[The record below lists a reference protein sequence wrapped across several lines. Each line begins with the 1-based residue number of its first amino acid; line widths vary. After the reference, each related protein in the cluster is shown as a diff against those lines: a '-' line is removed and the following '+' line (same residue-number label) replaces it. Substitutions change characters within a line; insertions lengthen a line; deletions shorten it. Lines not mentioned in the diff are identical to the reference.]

1 MTNAKTLA
9 QVELIVGPYRSGK
22 TELVLKELVEFSRT
36 KPLMNSLI
44 MVPSARYRSL
54 LSQRIKEQLAQ
65 FAANSEKVSGIFGL
79 NILPFYQVC
88 QMVLSLSGEVTHL
101 IPDKL
106 RARVISL
113 VVDDLVAQ
121 KKLPIL
127 EPIAGFV
134 GTSPALLELVDA
146 FERAGISSADVKG
159 RLSKAPPSPYHNEL
173 SLVYDGYWK
182 KLDQL
187 GLLDQRRLAFQACEV
202 LQSKKISGLNLD
214 WLICDG
220 FDRISGLQAKVIEGL
235 SAHATKTCLLFDFE
249 PEQES
254 QLKQYQWKER
264 GYIDLVNVL
273 KPKMRSTSAIQGVKR
288 TEEVFSGLDRF
299 VEIQEIAR
307 RAKQLIVD
315 GRRPSDILVTA
326 RQIGPYKAAVIAAF
340 RNFGIP
346 YFMDE
351 SIALVELPL
360 IQFLMRLMK
369 LASSD
374 FKRFDVV
381 ACLRSPFFAGD
392 RIGISKELV
401 SEIDSITL
409 TKQLVSGKERW
420 LKAFAD
426 KPEYAQ
432 KVQGLFDAVM
442 PPVEKRSITEHCIW
456 LENLIDHLLVITK
469 EDDLAQQLFK
479 GYDRRAM
486 LEVRNTIALLIQEE
500 RIFDLPKVSYE
511 TFIKSF
517 EKLIEDSNFRSQP
530 EHPDCVTI
538 CSAELAPNK
547 SFEAVFIAGLVEGQF
562 PQRSGA
568 SGFAGGDELAAW
580 AKLGIEIDNPR
591 SHPTYEWALFR
602 AQIDRAKSF
611 VSLSYPHYELSGQ
624 ECVPSFFLQSVE
636 KKAKVFVAPYQNSLT
651 NPASAVDA
659 INGWHWRHEG
669 LESDFASVPAINKLE
684 TNLSGRIGL
693 SQMRILGGN
702 ESLYNGWLVDPV
714 KAGVLK
720 IDMPEHFSASR
731 LNDYGR
737 CPFRYWVSHVLNLE
751 PRIEPE
757 AGLSPKL
764 LGNLHH
770 YILETFFKKL
780 ATNKIDFYLAPK
792 ENIAELLDEAIKSG
806 WSWIER
812 REEFLPGKFW
822 KYEQEDI
829 AFRLRR
835 LIARERERG
844 IADKDQFAP
853 YMFEASFGR
862 DNSPMLELSGKD
874 KVSIRGQVDRIDVT
888 GASGAQK
895 VRLIDYKTSSQAIS
909 KADASQG
916 RNMQLPLYALAVERA
931 IMPGSHVSKAMYVS
945 INSGEVVGTLDFDEP
960 GTDEDSNLLQ
970 LTEEYVQTYVKNM
983 RSGDFRVM
991 PNGEHVCKSCIHKK
1005 SCRIS
1010 ELMEVEAADESD

>member
-1 MTNAKTLA
+1 MTGAKTLTS

-22 TELVLKELVEFSRT
+22 TELVLKELVEYSRE
-36 KPLMNSLI
+36 KPMMNSLI
-44 MVPSARYRSL
+44 MVPSARYRTL
-54 LSQRIKEQLAQ
+54 LNQRLEQLLTQ
-65 FAANSEKVSGIFGL
+65 VEIPGIFGL
-79 NILPFYQVC
+79 NIMPFYQVC
-88 QMVLSLSGEVTHL
+88 QMVLAAQGEGAHL

-113 VVDDLVAQ
+113 VLDDLVKQ

-127 EPIAGFV
+127 EPISQFV

-146 FERAGISSADVKG
+146 LERAGISSSEVQT
-159 RLSKAPPSPYHNEL
+159 RLSKAPPSAYHAEL
-173 SLVYDGYWK
+173 ALVYDGYWK

-187 GLLDQRRLAFQACEV
+187 GLLDQRRLAFQAREV
-202 LQSKKISGLNLD
+202 LESKKIAGLNFD

-235 SAHATKTCLLFDFE
+235 SKHTIKTCLLFDFE

-273 KPKMRSTSAIQGVKR
+273 KPKMRSTSAIHGTPR
-288 TEEVFSGLDRF
+288 YEEVFSALDRF
-299 VEIQEIAR
+299 VEVQEIAR
-307 RAKQLIVD
+307 RAKQLIVE
-315 GRRPSDILVTA
+315 GGKRPSDILVVA
-326 RQIGPYKAAVIAAF
+326 RQIEPYKAAIISAF
-340 RNFGIP
+340 RGFGIP

-351 SIALVELPL
+351 SIALTELPL
-360 IQFLMRLMK
+360 IQFLMRVMK
-369 LASSD
+369 LSLND

-381 ACLRSPFFAGD
+381 ACLRSPFFASD
-392 RIGISKELV
+392 RFGFSKQLI
-401 SEIDSITL
+401 SEIDTITL

-420 LKAFAD
+420 LKALAD
-426 KPEYAQ
+426 KQEIAQVVERFFQGVTPAPEA
-432 KVQGLFDAVM
+432 K
-442 PPVEKRSITEHCIW
+442 SITDHCVW
-456 LENLIDHLLVITK
+456 LENLIDQLMVITR
-469 EDDLAQQLFK
+469 DDELAQELFK

-486 LEVRNTIALLIQEE
+486 LEVRNAIALLIQEE
-500 RIFDLPKVSYE
+500 GIFDSAKVSYE
-511 TFIKSF
+511 SFINAF

-580 AKLGIEIDNPR
+580 AKLGVEIDNPR

-602 AQIDRAKSF
+602 AQVDRAKSF
-611 VSLSYPHYELSGQ
+611 VCLSYPHYELSGQ
-624 ECVPSFFLQSVE
+624 ECVPSFFLQSIG
-636 KKAKVFVAPYQNSLT
+636 KKANGFIAPYQNSLLG
-651 NPASAVDA
+651 PASAVDA
-659 INGWHWRHEG
+659 INGWHWLNEG
-669 LESDFASVPAINKLE
+669 AESNFAGVPAVNKLE
-684 TNLSGRIGL
+684 NALSSRISQ
-693 SQMRILGGN
+693 SQMRVLGGR
-702 ESLYNGWLVDPV
+702 ESVFNGWLVDSV
-714 KAGVLK
+714 KTGVLK
-720 IDMPEHFSASR
+720 VEMPEHFSASR

-737 CPFRYWVSHVLNLE
+737 CPFRYWVSHVLNLD
-751 PRIEPE
+751 PRVEPE
-757 AGLSPKL
+757 AGLSPRL

-780 ATNKIDFYLAPK
+780 DSRGIDFNTAQEAAISDVL
-792 ENIAELLDEAIKSG
+792 EEAIKSG

-835 LIARERERG
+835 LISRERERG
-844 IADKDQFAP
+844 IADKDQFVP
-853 YMFEASFGR
+853 HMFEASFGR
-862 DNSPMLELSGKD
+862 DNSPMLTISSKD
-874 KVSIRGQVDRIDVT
+874 GKVSIRGQVDRIDVANSAGGT
-888 GASGAQK
+888 AK
-895 VRLIDYKTSSQAIS
+895 VRLIDYKTSSQSIS
-909 KADASQG
+909 KSEAVEG

-931 IMPGSHVSKAMYVS
+931 IMPGSHVTKAMYVS
-945 INSGEVVGTLDFDEP
+945 VNSGEVVGTLDFDTPGSSEEP
-960 GTDEDSNLLQ
+960 DLLKT
-970 LTEEYVQTYVKNM
+970 TEEYVQTYVKSM

-991 PNGEHVCKSCIHKK
+991 PNGNHVCVSCVHKK
-1005 SCRIS
+1005 ACRIS
-1010 ELMEVEAADESD
+1010 ELMEVEDANESD

>member
-1 MTNAKTLA
+1 MTSAKTLA
-9 QVELIVGPYRSGK
+9 SQVELIVGPYRSGK
-22 TELVLKELVEFSRT
+22 TELVLKELVEFSLA
-36 KPLMNSLI
+36 KPLMNSLV
-44 MVPSARYRSL
+44 MVPSARYRNLLNKRIKKL
-54 LSQRIKEQLAQ
+54 LSD
-65 FAANSEKVSGIFGL
+65 SGIFGL
-79 NILPFYQVC
+79 NIMTFSQVC
-88 QMVLSLSGEVTHL
+88 QMIVSAGNESAHL

-106 RARVISL
+106 RARVVSL
-113 VVDDLVAQ
+113 VLSDLVTQ
-121 KKLPIL
+121 KKLPTL

-134 GTSPALLELVDA
+134 GTSPALLKLIDA
-146 FERAGISSADVKG
+146 FERAGISSTEVLSK
-159 RLSKAPPSPYHNEL
+159 LSKAPFSDYHQERA
-173 SLVYDGYWK
+173 LVYDGYWK
-182 KLDQL
+182 KLDEL
-187 GLLDQRRLAFQACEV
+187 GLLDKRRLGFLAQE
-202 LQSKKISGLNLD
+202 LLNSGKISGLGFD
-214 WLICDG
+214 WFICDG
-220 FDRISGLQAKVIEGL
+220 FDRISGLQSKVIEGL
-235 SAHATKTCLLFDFE
+235 TRHAAKTCLLFDFE

-254 QLKQYQWKER
+254 RLKQYQWKER

-273 KPKMRSTSAIQGVKR
+273 KPQTRPTPAIKVAQR
-288 TEEVFSGLDRF
+288 QDEVFSALDRF
-299 VEIQEIAR
+299 VEMQEIAR
-307 RAKQLIVD
+307 RVKKLIVVD
-315 GRRPSDILVTA
+315 GKHPGEILVTA
-326 RQIGPYKAAVIAAF
+326 REIGPYKAATISAF
-340 RNFGIP
+340 REFGVP
-346 YFMDE
+346 YFLDD
-351 SIALVELPL
+351 SVSLLELPL
-360 IQFLMRLMK
+360 IQFLLRLTK
-369 LASSD
+369 LAVND
-374 FKRFDVV
+374 FKRSDVI
-381 ACLRSPFFAGD
+381 ACLRSPFLSAGQLGINEELVCEID
-392 RIGISKELV
+392 RI
-401 SEIDSITL
+401 TL
-409 TKQLVSGKERW
+409 AKKLVSGKDRW
-420 LKAFAD
+420 IKAFVD
-426 KPEYAQ
+426 KPLLASALE
-432 KVQGLFDAVM
+432 KFFNAVTPSAEAM
-442 PPVEKRSITEHCIW
+442 TITEHCIW
-456 LENLIDHLLVITK
+456 LENLIDQLMVNTK
-469 EDDLAQQLFK
+469 EDDDPAQKVL
-479 GYDRRAM
+479 GYDGRAKV
-486 LEVRNTIALLIQEE
+486 EIRNAIALLIQEE
-500 RIFDLPKVSYE
+500 RIFNTGKIAFE
-511 TFIKSF
+511 NFIKTF
-517 EKLIEDSNFRSQP
+517 EKLIEDSNYPTRAGSP
-530 EHPDCVTI
+530 ECVTI
-538 CSAELAPNK
+538 CSAELSPNK
-547 SFEAVFIAGLVEGQF
+547 SFEAVFVAGLVEGQF
-562 PQRSGA
+562 PQRSGVA
-568 SGFAGGDELAAW
+568 GFVGSDVLATW
-580 AKLGIEIDNPR
+580 AQLGIDIDNPR
-591 SHPTYEWALFR
+591 AHPTYEWALFQ
-602 AQIDRAKSF
+602 AQMDRAKSF
-611 VSLSYPHYELSGQ
+611 VCLSYPHYELSGQ

-636 KKAKVFVAPYQNSLT
+636 KKAKGFIAPYQNSLT
-651 NPASAVDA
+651 SPASAVDA
-659 INGWHWRHEG
+659 IKGWHWLHEG
-669 LESDFASVPAINKLE
+669 LESDFAGVPAINKLE

-780 ATNKIDFYLAPK
+780 ATNKIDFYLALK

-862 DNSPMLELSGKD
+862 DNSPMLELLGKD

-888 GASGAQK
+888 GSAGAQK

-916 RNMQLPLYALAVERA
+916 RNLQLPLYALAVERA

-1010 ELMEVEAADESD
+1010 ELMEVEEADESD